1 MDGVNA
7 GPAAVVP
14 SGSPP
19 HLGNSGSFT
28 VELWFKTEQRHFD
41 HYGTVRAFS
50 LVLACVWHP
59 SALIS
64 DAADSTSR
72 QLLAAVRSVPALLRS
87 NLKLLVLIWFRSCVV
102 RTQLSLFDRSDPS
115 RYRYCEATINY
126 NNLSVNCTE

>member
-1 MDGVNA
+1 LWPALIALHIARPFLDGVNA

-50 LVLACVWHP
+50 L
-59 SALIS
+59 S
-64 DAADSTSR
+64 
-72 QLLAAVRSVPALLRS
+72 
-87 NLKLLVLIWFRSCVV
+87 LVASQRIDC
-102 RTQLSLFDRSDPS
+102 
-115 RYRYCEATINY
+115 
-126 NNLSVNCTE
+126 